1 VNRLL
6 HITLQNQYHDIVKK
20 KEVIKVYYQGS
31 LKELENLYGSLS
43 QRAFKGELDL
53 SRMDVPAPE
62 DILKE
67 EVVSL
72 L

>member
-1 VNRLL
+1 MNRLL